1 MASKRIE
8 YLDAVKGFAIFLMV
22 FAHAI
27 GWNVT
32 DDAKMVAMDYSQPI
46 ASAAKGVLWRK
57 VY

>member
-27 GWNVT
+27 GWYVT
-32 DDAKMVAMDYSQPI
+32 DDAKMVAMDYSQTI
-46 ASAAKGVLWRK
+46 ASAAK
-57 VY
+57 